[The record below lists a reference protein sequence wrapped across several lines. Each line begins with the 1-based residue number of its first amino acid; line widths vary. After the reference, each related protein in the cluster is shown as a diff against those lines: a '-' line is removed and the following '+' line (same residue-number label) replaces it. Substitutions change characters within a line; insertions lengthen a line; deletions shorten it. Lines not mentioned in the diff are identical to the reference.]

1 MFEIIDEESMLKL
14 WSARKGGIPPAK
26 KFWLTP
32 QPEMGSE
39 HIFMFL
45 PLKMSE
51 KLPNGK

>member
-1 MFEIIDEESMLKL
+1 MLKL
-14 WSARKGGIPPAK
+14 WSARKGGLPPSK

-32 QPEMGSE
+32 QVRMGSE
-39 HIFMFL
+39 YIFVFH